1 MVEIIEAK
9 DWSRLTGAFII
20 DVGSLEDLKKV
31 AEGFQI
37 PVIFRKKKEYLIVY
51 GSVGQVP
58 LCYRFKE

>member
-9 DWSRLTGAFII
+9 DWSRLAGAFII
-20 DVGSLEDLKKV
+20 DVGSLEDLKTV

-51 GSVGQVP
+51 GQIGQVP
-58 LCYRFKE
+58 LCYRFKA